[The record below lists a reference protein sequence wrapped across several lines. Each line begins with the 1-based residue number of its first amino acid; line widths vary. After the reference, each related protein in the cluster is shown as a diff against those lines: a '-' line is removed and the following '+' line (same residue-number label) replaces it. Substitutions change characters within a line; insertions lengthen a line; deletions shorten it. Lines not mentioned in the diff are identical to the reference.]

1 MFNGFDF
8 FGDEN
13 IFNEIF
19 GNLGPNQGPKYR
31 GFIFKDGKM
40 YSLDQYKEEKEIKEK
55 QNDLLK
61 QEKRDKQDSS
71 SVNMMS
77 AEQMRK
83 NAKTKRDDQER
94 QKMADT
100 LAFVN
105 KQIKMASDRGLTSIE
120 IPRSELTIELAELK
134 KGYESLGYQVKETEL
149 FVYFDWS

>member
-1 MFNGFDF
+1 MFHGFDF

-19 GNLGPNQGPKYR
+19 GNLGPNQGPQYR

-40 YSLDQYKEEKEIKEK
+40 YSLDQYKEEQEIKEK

-61 QEKRDKQDSS
+61 QEKKEKQDSGS
-71 SVNMMS
+71 INMMS

-83 NAKTKRDDQER
+83 NAKTKRDDEER

-105 KQIKMASDRGLTSIE
+105 KQIKMASDRGLTFIE
-120 IPRSELTIELAELK
+120 IPRSELTIDLTELK
-134 KGYESLGYQVKETEL
+134 KGYESLGYQVKETKL